1 MEIAK
6 LLKIEMVFDAEK
18 EEIEINASCT
28 QMLKDLIEETNSE
41 REVIETL
48 TEIEVKLH
56 ELMSK
61 IDNKMEEEK

>member
-41 REVIETL
+41 REMIETL

>member
-48 TEIEVKLH
+48 TEIEVKLQ

-61 IDNKMEEEK
+61 IDDKMEEEK

>member
-41 REVIETL
+41 REIIETL

-56 ELMSK
+56 ELMSI
-61 IDNKMEEEK
+61 IDDKMEEK

>member
-1 MEIAK
+1 MKKAG

-41 REVIETL
+41 REMIETL
-48 TEIEVKLH
+48 TEIEVKLQ

>member
-6 LLKIEMVFDAEK
+6 LLKVEMVFDAEK

-41 REVIETL
+41 REMIETL

-56 ELMSK
+56 ELMSI
-61 IDNKMEEEK
+61 IDDKMEEK

>member
-18 EEIEINASCT
+18 EKIEINASCT

-41 REVIETL
+41 REIIETL
-48 TEIEVKLH
+48 TEIEIKLH

-61 IDNKMEEEK
+61 IDDKMEEE

>member
-18 EEIEINASCT
+18 EEIEINASCS

-41 REVIETL
+41 REMIETL

>member
-1 MEIAK
+1 MKKAG

-41 REVIETL
+41 KEMIETL

>member
-1 MEIAK
+1 MKKAG

-41 REVIETL
+41 REMVETL

>member
-41 REVIETL
+41 REIIETL
-48 TEIEVKLH
+48 TEIEVKLQ
-56 ELMSK
+56 ELMSI
-61 IDNKMEEEK
+61 IDDKMEEK

>member
-41 REVIETL
+41 REIIETL
-48 TEIEVKLH
+48 TEIEIKLH

-61 IDNKMEEEK
+61 IDDKMEEE

>member
-6 LLKIEMVFDAEK
+6 LLKIEMLFDAEK

-41 REVIETL
+41 REIIETL

>member
-41 REVIETL
+41 REIIETL

>member
-18 EEIEINASCT
+18 EEIEINASCA

-41 REVIETL
+41 REMIETL

>member
-18 EEIEINASCT
+18 EEIEINANCT

-41 REVIETL
+41 REMIETL

>member
-41 REVIETL
+41 REIIETL

-56 ELMSK
+56 ELMSI
-61 IDNKMEEEK
+61 IDGKMEEK

>member
-6 LLKIEMVFDAEK
+6 LLKVEMVFDAEK

-41 REVIETL
+41 REMIKTL

-56 ELMSK
+56 ELMSI
-61 IDNKMEEEK
+61 IDDKMEEK

>member
-41 REVIETL
+41 REMVETL

-61 IDNKMEEEK
+61 IDNKMEEK

>member
-1 MEIAK
+1 MKKAG

-41 REVIETL
+41 REMIETL

>member
-41 REVIETL
+41 REMIETL
-48 TEIEVKLH
+48 TEIEVKLQ
-56 ELMSK
+56 ELMSI
-61 IDNKMEEEK
+61 IDDKMEEK

>member
-41 REVIETL
+41 REITETL
-48 TEIEVKLH
+48 IEIEVKLH
-56 ELMSK
+56 ELMSI
-61 IDNKMEEEK
+61 IDGKMEEE

>member
-48 TEIEVKLH
+48 TEIEVKLQ
-56 ELMSK
+56 ELMSI
-61 IDNKMEEEK
+61 IDDKMEEK

>member
-1 MEIAK
+1 MKKAG

-18 EEIEINASCT
+18 EEIEISASCT
-28 QMLKDLIEETNSE
+28 QMLNDLIEGTNAE
-41 REVIETL
+41 REMIETL

>member
-41 REVIETL
+41 REMIETL

-56 ELMSK
+56 ELMSI
-61 IDNKMEEEK
+61 IDDKMEEK

>member
-41 REVIETL
+41 REMVETL

>member
-56 ELMSK
+56 ELMSI
-61 IDNKMEEEK
+61 IDDKMEEK

>member
-41 REVIETL
+41 REIIETL

-56 ELMSK
+56 ELMSI
-61 IDNKMEEEK
+61 IDGKMEEE

>member
-41 REVIETL
+41 RETIETL

-56 ELMSK
+56 ELMSI
-61 IDNKMEEEK
+61 IDDKMEEK

>member
-41 REVIETL
+41 REMIETL
-48 TEIEVKLH
+48 TEIEVKLQ

>member
-6 LLKIEMVFDAEK
+6 LLKVEMVFDAEK

-41 REVIETL
+41 REIIETL

-56 ELMSK
+56 ELMSI
-61 IDNKMEEEK
+61 IDDKMEEK

>member
-1 MEIAK
+1 MKIAK

-41 REVIETL
+41 REMIETL

-56 ELMSK
+56 ELMSI
-61 IDNKMEEEK
+61 IDDKMEEK